1 METSLINANPD
12 LILEAI
18 IAPNYKY
25 EQRSFQLNKK
35 RKEKI
40 NLSSPQIAAVNS
52 EVNAYKAAMIKAC
65 NLYTTPHIKPI
76 PKSKI
81 IRYVYFSLY
90 F

>member
-35 RKEKI
+35 EK
-40 NLSSPQIAAVNS
+40 
-52 EVNAYKAAMIKAC
+52 KK
-65 NLYTTPHIKPI
+65 
-76 PKSKI
+76 
-81 IRYVYFSLY
+81 
-90 F
+90 